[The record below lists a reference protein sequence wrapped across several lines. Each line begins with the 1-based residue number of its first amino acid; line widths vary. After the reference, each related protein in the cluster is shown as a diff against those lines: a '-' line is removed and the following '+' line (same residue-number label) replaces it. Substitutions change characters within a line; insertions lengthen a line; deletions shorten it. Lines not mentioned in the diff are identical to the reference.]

1 VSGANDE
8 QKLGGLSMD
17 GSSAA
22 ENRFIIDG
30 IDTTNA
36 VVGLPLQ
43 SLNVDNV
50 EEIQIKSSG
59 YSAEFGGSTGGVVN
73 VVTKSGTNGW
83 RGDVRFYVEG
93 DWLDAGPRPT
103 LRRNPQV
110 STQAE
115 YVTYPEDPYNALAPG
130 FSLGGRSRPTAPG
143 STQPTSRSSSVRNA
157 RSPSRSTA
165 PRERSTR
172 TSRATC

>member
-1 VSGANDE
+1 MA
-8 QKLGGLSMD
+8 

-36 VVGLPLQ
+36 MVGLPLQ

-59 YSAEFGGSTGGVVN
+59 YAAEYGGATGGVVN
-73 VVTKSGTNGW
+73 VLTRSGANTW
-83 RGDVRFYVEG
+83 HGDVRFYFTG
-93 DWLDAGPRPT
+93 DALDAGPKPT

-115 YVTYPEDPYNALAPG
+115 HITYPEDPYHSMEPG
-130 FSLGGRSRPTAPG
+130 FSIGGPIKT
-143 STQPTSRSSSVRNA
+143 N
-157 RSPSRSTA
+157 
-165 PRERSTR
+165 
-172 TSRATC
+172 RAWFYLAY